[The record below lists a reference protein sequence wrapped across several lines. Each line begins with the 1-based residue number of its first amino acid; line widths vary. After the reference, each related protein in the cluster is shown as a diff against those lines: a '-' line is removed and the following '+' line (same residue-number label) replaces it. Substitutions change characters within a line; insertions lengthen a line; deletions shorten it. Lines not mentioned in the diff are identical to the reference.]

1 MELRTLGGL
10 ELVGGEV
17 ARRRPLLLAAY
28 LALEGAKD
36 RRHLAELFWG
46 DTKDPGANLRVALT
60 HLRAALGDRLAVA
73 RGRVGT
79 TLRTD
84 AQELLADLERG
95 VVERLDTYR
104 GPFLAGIDGP
114 DVAGDLADW
123 VEGTRSFLAS
133 RVRAG
138 VIALAER
145 RAERFEG
152 AAAREL
158 AERALAI
165 GPMDELDPDRLP
177 ALHAVLAA
185 GGSPEAA
192 RVAALAREYGMP
204 LDAREVASLGAHGR
218 PVVPATGSPRSVLPR
233 STTAFVGRVRE
244 LAHVAELLDQRDVHL
259 VTLHGGAGTGKTRL
273 AVEVARRWHDA
284 GRAPD
289 GAFFVDLAAVRDAAA
304 LPDAMAAALGMVVQR
319 AGDEIDQ
326 LARAIGARRL
336 LVVLDNVEHLVAAAP
351 AVGRLLGACPGL
363 VVVATSRLRLGLP
376 GEWRVPVGGLEVPTR
391 ASDDPDV
398 LLAADAARLF
408 ARRTARVRGRPVE
421 ATEAIEVRRV
431 CEAVAGNPLAL
442 ELAAP
447 WTRVL
452 PMADLADELE
462 QGLDLLQ
469 ADPSNDPTA
478 DEIEGHGGLRSAFE
492 RSWRLLADGDR
503 RALRRLATF
512 RGGFD
517 RETAAAV
524 AETSLAQ
531 LARLVDASLLAMDD
545 AGRFDRHPLL
555 YAFAQE
561 RLAADPTEEAE
572 ARARHGRVLLDLVR
586 DLNAAIMGGAAAEDA
601 LRRLRLEEA
610 NVAAAWSWALE
621 AGDWG
626 RLERALPCIAAY
638 AEFQAR
644 YHYGHQLA
652 DAVAQRVAHAAS
664 AQRTLLALARA
675 VRGFCVFRAGDPQ
688 RVAADGR
695 AALELLARE
704 DAADPSVVE
713 ATWWAHHC
721 LAMAGKVRAD
731 AAACVHHS
739 SAALELAEAALAAP
753 APAARVPVLSVMAG
767 INHHVVCLGLVVGGD
782 VAGAARHDRAS
793 RAHLRR
799 VDSHGDA
806 YGAQTTALLAL
817 LAGDAEGAVAAVR
830 EGLGRSRR
838 VGYGTATANL
848 LEVLARAELARGRFD
863 AAAAACAEARSIT
876 SDVGDV
882 WLGTSLSALEGTL
895 AAARGDSAGAAAWYA
910 RSWALAEEHALHGYG
925 MEAVLGRA
933 QLALATGDAETGIA
947 LIDVVRRHAFAPAW
961 IRAAADAAASAHE
974 PAPVPAWPLERVRAA
989 LLAG

>member
-46 DTKDPGANLRVALT
+46 DTKDPAANLRVALT
-60 HLRAALGDRLAVA
+60 QLRAALGDRLAVA

-95 VVERLDTYR
+95 VAERIDAYR
-104 GPFLAGIDGP
+104 GPFLAGVDGP
-114 DVAGDLADW
+114 DVVGDLAEW

-138 VIALAER
+138 LIALAER
-145 RAERFEG
+145 RAERYEG

-192 RVAALAREYGMP
+192 RVAALAGEYGMVLEARPAAP
-204 LDAREVASLGAHGR
+204 LSAPDAVDL
-218 PVVPATGSPRSVLPR
+218 PAPGTPRSTLPR
-233 STTAFVGRVRE
+233 STTPFVGRVRE
-244 LAHVAELLDQRDVHL
+244 LAHAAELLDRPDVRL

-273 AVEVARRWHDA
+273 AIEVARRRLDA

-289 GAFFVDLAAVRDAAA
+289 GAFFVDLSAVRDVAA
-304 LPDAMAAALGMVVQR
+304 LPDRVAAALGMVVQR
-319 AGDEIDQ
+319 AGDEVDQ
-326 LARAIGARRL
+326 LARAIGTRRL

-351 AVGRLLGACPGL
+351 AVGRWLGQCPGL

-376 GEWRVPVGGLEVPTR
+376 EEWRVPVGGLEVPTR
-391 ASDDPDV
+391 ASDDPSV
-398 LLAADAARLF
+398 ILGADAAQLF
-408 ARRTARVRGRPVE
+408 ARRTARVRGRPVA
-421 ATEAIEVRRV
+421 ATEAADVRRV

-452 PMADLADELE
+452 PLTDLANELE
-462 QGLDLLQ
+462 HGLDLLQ
-469 ADPSNDPTA
+469 ADPA
-478 DEIEGHGGLRSAFE
+478 DGTDGHGGLRAAFE
-492 RSWRLLADGDR
+492 RSWRLLAEGDR
-503 RALRRLATF
+503 RTLRRLATF

-524 AETSLAQ
+524 ADATLPQ
-531 LARLVDASLLAMDD
+531 LARLVDASLIAMDD
-545 AGRFDRHPLL
+545 TGRFDRHPLL
-555 YAFAQE
+555 FAFAQE
-561 RLAADPTEEAE
+561 RLAADPAEEAE
-572 ARARHGRVLLDLVR
+572 VRARHGRVLLDLVR
-586 DLNAAIMGGAAAEDA
+586 DLNAPIMGGDAAEVA

-610 NVAAAWSWALE
+610 NVATAWAWALE
-621 AGDWG
+621 AGEWD
-626 RLERALPCIAAY
+626 RLQRALPCVAAY

-644 YHYGHQLA
+644 YHYGHHLA
-652 DAVAQRVAHAAS
+652 DAVAQRVAADAPE
-664 AQRTLLALARA
+664 QRTLLALARA
-675 VRGFCVFRAGDPQ
+675 VRGFSVFRAGDPR
-688 RVAADGR
+688 RVEADGR
-695 AALELLARE
+695 AALELLAHE
-704 DAADPSVVE
+704 DAADPGVAE
-713 ATWWAHHC
+713 ATWWSHHC

-731 AAACVHHS
+731 ADACIDHS
-739 SAALELAEAALAAP
+739 VAALELAEAALAAP
-753 APAARVPVLSVMAG
+753 PPPERVPILSVMAG
-767 INHHVVCLGLVVGGD
+767 INHHVVCLGSVVGGD
-782 VAGAARHDRAS
+782 VARAARHDRAS

-817 LAGDAEGAVAAVR
+817 LAGDAEGAVTAAKD
-830 EGLGRSRR
+830 GLGRSRR

-848 LEVLARAELARGRFD
+848 LEVLARAELARGRLD

-882 WLGTSLSALEGTL
+882 WLGTSLGALEGTL
-895 AAARGDSAGAAAWYA
+895 AAARGDPAGAAAWYA

-933 QLALATGDAETGIA
+933 HLALAAGDADTGTA
-947 LIDVVRRHAFAPAW
+947 LIDVVRAYRFAPSW
-961 IRAAADAAASAHE
+961 IRQAAETVAAERPPPPST
-974 PAPVPAWPLERVRAA
+974 WPLERVRAA
-989 LLAG
+989 LLPA